1 LLSVLKAS
9 LYKSHV
15 VLVIVTKLEK
25 SKIVKRMEFNLPMFV
40 AAKSTQRMVKP
51 VAVAIIV
58 VDVDY

>member
-1 LLSVLKAS
+1 MLSVLKAS

>member
-1 LLSVLKAS
+1 
-9 LYKSHV
+9 

-51 VAVAIIV
+51 VAVAMVV
-58 VDVDY
+58 VDVDC

>member
-25 SKIVKRMEFNLPMFV
+25 SKIVKRMELNLPMCV